1 MMKKLLLSI
10 VMAVSAI
17 FASAQVI
24 IPVQKGESLLK
35 KSTEKIVL
43 NNKKAA
49 LDAPKKVASLDNTT
63 LWGYYLGDLSDDD
76 IYVGGAQEAATYY
89 VGMYVPGDGILKG
102 SSINGVNLPIYT
114 TANMTNVS
122 VWISEDLETNLVEKS
137 VSVASLNQADYTAVA
152 LDEPFLIP
160 EDGVFVGVK
169 FTIMSVVYQGDAYPI
184 LFQESSSPTPMS
196 LILKIATA
204 AGTYDWYDYSDYWG
218 GHYTMQLF
226 CSNLSLPERSAY
238 FKSASGVVTLPG
250 EEVNLP
256 VVISSDG
263 SEDITSI
270 DYAIEI
276 NGNKTTKHLDLA
288 SPIAGGFGK
297 KGNAT
302 LSFTAPEAYEAYTTK
317 ISIEK
322 VNGKDNEASS
332 NVLSVINKVVSKIV
346 ARRTVVEEFTG
357 TGCGWCPRG
366 WAGMEL
372 MKETK
377 ENFIGIAFHQFNSSD
392 PMYVANYYSLG
403 SLGISGAPGCAMDRK
418 LLGIDP
424 YYGSSYSILDD
435 FDYCNA
441 LIPDV
446 DVKVSGTFNKDL
458 TAVDIK
464 ADVEYLTSGAN
475 YTVAYVLTADSLSG
489 TTSAWRQAN
498 YYASYGPE
506 GDPLIDQ
513 FCSGGQNGSSYI
525 FLTFNDV
532 MIGSSYNN
540 SGINLAS
547 ALQGDTQVGSIATG
561 SYTVKMPTA
570 TALKNAIHTDEVY
583 AVALVIASDGTIA
596 NAARAKVVTSDDTD
610 GIISKTDA
618 DSQAHEVARYNAA
631 GQIIGAPQK
640 GLNII
645 KMSNGKVVK
654 TIVK

>member
-63 LWGYYLGDLSDDD
+63 LWGYYLGNIADASA
-76 IYVGGAQEAATYY
+76 VGVGAAATYY
-89 VGMYVPGDGILKG
+89 AGMYVPGDGILKG

-122 VWISEDLETNLVEKS
+122 VWISEDLETNIVTKDVD
-137 VSVASLNQADYTAVA
+137 VSTLKEVAYNAIA
-152 LDEPFLIP
+152 LDEPYAIP
-160 EDGVFVGVK
+160 EEGIFIGVK
-169 FTIMSVVYQGDAYPI
+169 FTITKVVYQGDAYPI
-184 LFQESSSPTPMS
+184 FFGDDTETNS
-196 LILKIATA
+196 LVMKFSTATGGQNWA
-204 AGTYDWYDYSDYWG
+204 DYSDQFGSYA
-218 GHYTMQLF
+218 MQLF
-226 CSNLSLPERSAY
+226 CSNLSLTERSAY

-263 SEDITSI
+263 SEGVSSI

-297 KGNAT
+297 KGNAM
-302 LSFTAPEAYEAYTTK
+302 LSFTAPEAPEAYTTK

-332 NVLSVINKVVSKIV
+332 NVLSVTNKVVSKIV

-403 SLGISGAPGCAMDRK
+403 NLGINGAPGCAMDRK

-513 FCSGGQNGSSYI
+513 FCSGGKNGSSYI

-532 MIGSSYNN
+532 MIGSSYSN